1 MKLGI
6 IIGSVREGRLGESI
20 GTWVAEHATKN
31 TKAEFD
37 VIDIRS
43 LHLPPMEAA
52 VPPLMSEKR
61 YEDPQV
67 AAFSSTIDSCDGFIF
82 VTPEYNGS
90 IPGTFKNAVDH
101 LAPEWQDK
109 PVAYVGYAFT
119 GGQGAIK
126 HWETVMSTLKAR
138 NVAQHVE
145 INIGEAVV
153 DNVFK
158 PSAAN
163 EADLEA
169 LIDALVSAV

>member
-1 MKLGI
+1 M
-6 IIGSVREGRLGESI
+6 
-20 GTWVAEHATKN
+20 
-31 TKAEFD
+31 
-37 VIDIRS
+37 
-43 LHLPPMEAA
+43 
-52 VPPLMSEKR
+52 
-61 YEDPQV
+61 
-67 AAFSSTIDSCDGFIF
+67 
-82 VTPEYNGS
+82 
-90 IPGTFKNAVDH
+90 
-101 LAPEWQDK
+101 
-109 PVAYVGYAFT
+109 AYVGYAFT

-169 LIDALVSAV
+169 LIDALVAAV